1 MTRKKDKIKIYQL
14 NGIKKRRMQKYHAR
28 KILRFYKSY
37 DMNQF
42 WETSLK
48 MFISA
53 KFVYTD
59 HKMRKYIKSY
69 SIRFYKIDR

>member
-1 MTRKKDKIKIYQL
+1 MTKKKDKIKIYQL

-28 KILRFYKSY
+28 KILRFFKGY

-42 WETSLK
+42 WVTSLK

-53 KFVYTD
+53 KYVCTD
-59 HKMRKYIKSY
+59 PKMRKYIKSY
-69 SIRFYKIDR
+69 SIKYTKIEK